1 MDWNGR
7 EKSQP
12 VTVGIG
18 DGVDGEDGK
27 LIAVRDE
34 KNVNAVE
41 RIGFFFCGFC
51 AICWLFH
58 MLEIAS
64 VSVGWASGRNA
75 VLFALRMGI
84 VFGLISSFC

>member
-1 MDWNGR
+1 MWLSIFRVKSIHPPAPTQLANIMEWNGR

-41 RIGFFFCGFC
+41 RIGFFFLRFMCYLLVGC
-51 AICWLFH
+51 SIC
-58 MLEIAS
+58 
-64 VSVGWASGRNA
+64 
-75 VLFALRMGI
+75 
-84 VFGLISSFC
+84 